1 MKGFVPVSKAD
12 LLTMLCE
19 CKEMISYRYFQ
30 RFDQEIASYIESEK
44 ERISERKWYRL
55 WLLPK
60 AQFEFTEKGVL
71 EYAASFSYGM
81 LETNPFE
88 TLKKSRKSAEDWVES
103 LEAIAESQY
112 AGEPIQLD
120 INTFKRISR
129 PNKYMWVSTNW
140 TFRIN

>member
-30 RFDQEIASYIESEK
+30 RFDQKIASYIESEK

-55 WLLPK
+55 WALPK
-60 AQFEFTEKGVL
+60 ARFEFTEKGVL
-71 EYAASFSYGM
+71 EYAANFRYGM

-88 TLKKSRKSAEDWVES
+88 TLKKSRKDAEKWVES
-103 LEAIAESQY
+103 LQAIAESQY

-140 TFRIN
+140 AFYIN